1 MHRMQEQ
8 KGDQIDVGLR
18 VCQQGRRR
26 RNRVLISGIK
36 L

>member
-26 RNRVLISGIK
+26 NRVLISGIK

>member
-1 MHRMQEQ
+1 MHRMQQQ
-8 KGDQIDVGLR
+8 KGDQIDVCLR

-26 RNRVLISGIK
+26 RNPILIGWII